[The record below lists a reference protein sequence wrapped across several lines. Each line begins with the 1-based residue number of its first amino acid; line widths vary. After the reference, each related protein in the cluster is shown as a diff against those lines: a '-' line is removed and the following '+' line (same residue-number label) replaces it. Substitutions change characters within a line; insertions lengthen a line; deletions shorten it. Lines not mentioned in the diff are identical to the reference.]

1 MYIHTYIY
9 EKIILY
15 VYLYRIHILFNY
27 YVRNLSHIIFANK
40 MKIISKII
48 KKCIKRK
55 TVIRKAT
62 SEITYTK
69 LRNERSNRS
78 TSTFRTNPSLV
89 RITAL

>member
-1 MYIHTYIY
+1 MYIH

-15 VYLYRIHILFNY
+15 IYIYIAFIFY
-27 YVRNLSHIIFANK
+27 YIKLLKKPVTHYIVFINK

-48 KKCIKRK
+48 KKFIERK

-69 LRNERSNRS
+69 LHNERSNTS
-78 TSTFRTNPSLV
+78 ISTFRTNPSLI